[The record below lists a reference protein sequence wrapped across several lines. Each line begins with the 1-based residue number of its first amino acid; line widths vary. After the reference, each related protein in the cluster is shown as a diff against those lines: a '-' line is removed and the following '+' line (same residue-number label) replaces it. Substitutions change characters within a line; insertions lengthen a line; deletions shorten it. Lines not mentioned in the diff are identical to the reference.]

1 MVEVHNPYRG
11 VRGTGTYFEFKGYH
25 IVITAAHVLTGADVM
40 EIMAPSG
47 ESTRGLV
54 VLADSRAPN
63 DLAVLVVR
71 EQLLTRTPMKLKL
84 RNQIHE
90 AIGEDVVYTGD
101 PGHHRQLTIFGNVSG
116 IREDGSVIM
125 HSYAWPGASGSSV
138 FDSKGRLV
146 GILKAVDVNRS
157 RMSPFPQI
165 TEDMVWLSP
174 GWLLNLED
182 LEKILTIYELMLELE
197 RGEQR

>member
-1 MVEVHNPYRG
+1 
-11 VRGTGTYFEFKGYH
+11 
-25 IVITAAHVLTGADVM
+25 
-40 EIMAPSG
+40 
-47 ESTRGLV
+47 
-54 VLADSRAPN
+54 
-63 DLAVLVVR
+63 
-71 EQLLTRTPMKLKL
+71 
-84 RNQIHE
+84 
-90 AIGEDVVYTGD
+90 
-101 PGHHRQLTIFGNVSG
+101 
-116 IREDGSVIM
+116 M

-197 RGEQR
+197 RGTGK

>member
-1 MVEVHNPYRG
+1 
-11 VRGTGTYFEFKGYH
+11 
-25 IVITAAHVLTGADVM
+25 
-40 EIMAPSG
+40 
-47 ESTRGLV
+47 
-54 VLADSRAPN
+54 
-63 DLAVLVVR
+63 
-71 EQLLTRTPMKLKL
+71 
-84 RNQIHE
+84 
-90 AIGEDVVYTGD
+90 
-101 PGHHRQLTIFGNVSG
+101 
-116 IREDGSVIM
+116 M

-197 RGEQR
+197 RGQQK

>member
-1 MVEVHNPYRG
+1 
-11 VRGTGTYFEFKGYH
+11 
-25 IVITAAHVLTGADVM
+25 
-40 EIMAPSG
+40 
-47 ESTRGLV
+47 
-54 VLADSRAPN
+54 
-63 DLAVLVVR
+63 
-71 EQLLTRTPMKLKL
+71 
-84 RNQIHE
+84 
-90 AIGEDVVYTGD
+90 
-101 PGHHRQLTIFGNVSG
+101 
-116 IREDGSVIM
+116 M
-125 HSYAWPGASGSSV
+125 HSMWPGASGSSV

-197 RGEQR
+197 RGTGK

>member
-1 MVEVHNPYRG
+1 
-11 VRGTGTYFEFKGYH
+11 
-25 IVITAAHVLTGADVM
+25 
-40 EIMAPSG
+40 
-47 ESTRGLV
+47 
-54 VLADSRAPN
+54 
-63 DLAVLVVR
+63 
-71 EQLLTRTPMKLKL
+71 
-84 RNQIHE
+84 
-90 AIGEDVVYTGD
+90 
-101 PGHHRQLTIFGNVSG
+101 
-116 IREDGSVIM
+116 M

-197 RGEQR
+197 RGEEK

>member
-1 MVEVHNPYRG
+1 
-11 VRGTGTYFEFKGYH
+11 
-25 IVITAAHVLTGADVM
+25 
-40 EIMAPSG
+40 
-47 ESTRGLV
+47 
-54 VLADSRAPN
+54 
-63 DLAVLVVR
+63 
-71 EQLLTRTPMKLKL
+71 
-84 RNQIHE
+84 
-90 AIGEDVVYTGD
+90 
-101 PGHHRQLTIFGNVSG
+101 
-116 IREDGSVIM
+116 M